1 MKRVVLLGCVA
12 LACTLDGDGRRVSKS
27 RFIMQYFD
35 AIEVFDSF
43 ETDVVVDDT
52 LQVGIGM
59 AVKVSGEGNALDR
72 LFIGV
77 HAEQTLSAGVDPNH
91 LTSLTLAPTLGVR
104 IPVLVKLY
112 ADDRTITT
120 VTGGTGEILVE
131 AHDRA
136 VVNMGGAEAASLTVE
151 ASDDAAVTLA
161 GAGPALKISATGAAS
176 VDAQGFR
183 ADSVTVDA
191 QGSGTI
197 VVCSVAEPVITGD
210 GAVERR
216 CD

>member
-1 MKRVVLLGCVA
+1 VKRVLLLGCVA
-12 LACTLDGDGRRVSKS
+12 LACTLDGDGRRISKS

-43 ETDVVVDDT
+43 ETDVVVDPT

-72 LFIGV
+72 LFVGV
-77 HAEQTLSAGVDPNH
+77 HGEQTLSAGVDPNH

-112 ADDRTITT
+112 ADDTTITT
-120 VTGGTGEILVE
+120 VTGGTGEILIE

-136 VVNMGGAEAASLTVE
+136 VVSLAGADAASLTVE
-151 ASDDAAVTLA
+151 ASDDAAVSLA

-176 VDAQGFR
+176 VDAQAFL

-191 QGSGTI
+191 QGSGTV
-197 VVCSVAEPVITGD
+197 VVCSAAEPVVTGD
-210 GAVERR
+210 GVVKRR

>member
-1 MKRVVLLGCVA
+1 VKRVVLLGCVA
-12 LACTLDGDGRRVSKS
+12 LACTLEGDGRRISKS
-27 RFIMQYFD
+27 RFIMEYFD

-52 LQVGIGM
+52 LQVGIGT
-59 AVKVSGEGNALDR
+59 AVKVSGEGNVLDR

-77 HAEQTLSAGVDPNH
+77 HAEQTLSAGVDPNN

-136 VVNMGGAEAASLTVE
+136 VVSMGGAEAASLTVE
-151 ASDDAAVTLA
+151 VSDDAAVTLA
-161 GAGPALKISATGAAS
+161 GAGPALKISTTGAAS

-183 ADSVTVDA
+183 ADGVTVDA
-191 QGSGTI
+191 QGSGTV
-197 VVCSVAEPVITGD
+197 VVCSVADPVVIGD

>member
-1 MKRVVLLGCVA
+1 MKRVALLGCVA
-12 LACTLDGDGRRVSKS
+12 LACTLNGDGRRVSKS
-27 RFIMQYFD
+27 RFIMEYFD

-43 ETDVVVDDT
+43 ETDVVVDPT

-72 LFIGV
+72 LFVGV

-91 LTSLTLAPTLGVR
+91 LTSLTLTPTLGVR

-112 ADDRTITT
+112 ADDTTVTT
-120 VTGGTGEILVE
+120 VTGGTGEIRFE

-136 VVNMGGAEAASLTVE
+136 VVHLAGADAAALTVE
-151 ASDDAAVTLA
+151 ADDDAAVTLA
-161 GAGPALKISATGAAS
+161 GAGPSLKISAAGTAS
-176 VDAQGFR
+176 VDAQAFR

-191 QGSGTI
+191 QGSGTV
-197 VVCSVAEPVITGD
+197 VVCSVAEPVVTGD
-210 GAVERR
+210 GVVERR